1 MFYWPHSAKMLRR
14 HPVVLPMNI
23 EEDKNYV
30 TSYAFGVSPELIGK
44 PLASASRRF
53 WSIFIDF
60 IIVSSLT
67 LMSTTVMAICVFL
80 VSLIG
85 FKKARNEELNGA
97 SPTMLPRIFIV
108 MAVLSVVVILAS
120 VSINSVSSEVSS
132 WSWSASSDDEESEV
146 DASKEELNEE
156 EAQDDV
162 ADKAEE
168 SSQETEGG
176 DLSFIAWVQAALSD
190 LGLGFGWAAL
200 YFSVFTAWF
209 RGQTIGKML
218 LGLRVMKI
226 DGKPISLWESFG
238 RYGGYSA
245 GLATGLL
252 GFMQIMWDPNRQAI
266 HDKISETVVL
276 NLRKPNRVNPA
287 N

>member
-1 MFYWPHSAKMLRR
+1 
-14 HPVVLPMNI
+14 
-23 EEDKNYV
+23 
-30 TSYAFGVSPELIGK
+30 
-44 PLASASRRF
+44 
-53 WSIFIDF
+53 
-60 IIVSSLT
+60 
-67 LMSTTVMAICVFL
+67 MAICVFL

-85 FKKARNEELNGA
+85 FRKARKQELHES
-97 SPTMLPRIFIV
+97 SPTMLPNIFIA
-108 MAVLSVVVILAS
+108 MAVLSAVIVLAS
-120 VSINSVSSEVSS
+120 VSVNSVSSEVSS
-132 WSWSASSDDEESEV
+132 WSWSASSDDDEPQIGTSTPEQS
-146 DASKEELNEE
+146 EE
-156 EAQDDV
+156 EASES
-162 ADKAEE
+162 ADEAE
-168 SSQETEGG
+168 S
-176 DLSFIAWVQAALSD
+176 LSFIAWVQAALAD

-226 DGKPISLWESFG
+226 DGKPITLWESFG

-276 NLRKPNRVNPA
+276 SLRKPDRTNPT

>member
-1 MFYWPHSAKMLRR
+1 MD
-14 HPVVLPMNI
+14 I

-30 TSYAFGVSPELIGK
+30 TSYAFGVNPDLIGK
-44 PLASASRRF
+44 PLASASRRL
-53 WSIFIDF
+53 WAIFIDF

-67 LMSTTVMAICVFL
+67 LMSTTIMAMCVFL

-85 FKKARNEELNGA
+85 FRKARKEELNEPA
-97 SPTMLPRIFIV
+97 PTMLPNVFIT
-108 MAVLSVVVILAS
+108 MAVLSAMVVLAS
-120 VSINSVSSEVSS
+120 VSINSVSSEISS
-132 WSWSASSDDEESEV
+132 WSWSASSDDDEPEF
-146 DASKEELNEE
+146 DASKQEPSDEV
-156 EAQDDV
+156 AQGDGTENTDG
-162 ADKAEE
+162 
-168 SSQETEGG
+168 SPQEPAKE
-176 DLSFIAWVQAALSD
+176 DLSLIAWTQAALAD

-209 RGQTIGKML
+209 RGQTLGKML

-226 DGKPISLWESFG
+226 DGKPITLWESFG

-276 NLRKPNRVNPA
+276 SLRSSDRA
-287 N
+287 SSSS

>member
-1 MFYWPHSAKMLRR
+1 
-14 HPVVLPMNI
+14 MNI

-44 PLASASRRF
+44 ALASSSRRF
-53 WSIFIDF
+53 WSIFIDA

-67 LMSTTVMAICVFL
+67 LMSTTIMAICVFV
-80 VSLIG
+80 VSLVG
-85 FKKARNEELNGA
+85 FRKARKEEIGA
-97 SPTMLPRIFIV
+97 PSPTMLPNIFIA
-108 MAVLSVVVILAS
+108 MAVVSALVIITS
-120 VSINSVSSEVSS
+120 VSVNTVADEVES
-132 WSWSASSDDEESEV
+132 WSWSLSSDEEGVPETDALQSDSAEKDESEPDAEDKQEAV
-146 DASKEELNEE
+146 D
-156 EAQDDV
+156 
-162 ADKAEE
+162 
-168 SSQETEGG
+168 EG
-176 DLSFIAWVQAALSD
+176 LSFITLAKAALDD

-245 GLATGLL
+245 GIATGLL
-252 GFMQIMWDPNRQAI
+252 GFLQILWDPNRQAI

-276 NLRKPNRVNPA
+276 NLRKPDQA
-287 N
+287 KSTI

>member
-1 MFYWPHSAKMLRR
+1 
-14 HPVVLPMNI
+14 MNI

-30 TSYAFGVSPELIGK
+30 TSYAFGVNPELIGK
-44 PLASASRRF
+44 PLASPSRRL

-67 LMSTTVMAICVFL
+67 LMSTTIMALCVFM

-85 FKKARNEELNGA
+85 FRKARKEELNEP
-97 SPTMLPRIFIV
+97 SPTMLPNIFV
-108 MAVLSVVVILAS
+108 AMAVLSALIIFAS

-132 WSWSASSDDEESEV
+132 WSWSISSDDEESEI
-146 DASKEELNEE
+146 DATQQEPGKEVIQSDVADNAGESSEESVKEEL
-156 EAQDDV
+156 
-162 ADKAEE
+162 
-168 SSQETEGG
+168 S
-176 DLSFIAWVQAALSD
+176 LIAWTQAALTD

-209 RGQTIGKML
+209 RGQTVGKML
-218 LGLRVMKI
+218 LGLRVTKI
-226 DGKPISLWESFG
+226 DGKPITLWESFG

-252 GFMQIMWDPNRQAI
+252 GFMQILWDPNRQAI

-276 NLRKPNRVNPA
+276 NLRNPDRA
-287 N
+287 NPTS

>member
-1 MFYWPHSAKMLRR
+1 
-14 HPVVLPMNI
+14 
-23 EEDKNYV
+23 
-30 TSYAFGVSPELIGK
+30 
-44 PLASASRRF
+44 
-53 WSIFIDF
+53 
-60 IIVSSLT
+60 
-67 LMSTTVMAICVFL
+67 MAMCVFL

-85 FKKARNEELNGA
+85 FRKARKEELNEP
-97 SPTMLPRIFIV
+97 SPTMLPNIFIA
-108 MAVLSVVVILAS
+108 MALLSAMIILAS
-120 VSINSVSSEVSS
+120 VSVNSVSSEVRS
-132 WSWSASSDDEESEV
+132 WSWSASSDDEASEI
-146 DASKEELNEE
+146 DTSSEELNE
-156 EAQDDV
+156 QGSKGDV
-162 ADKAEE
+162 IDETAE
-168 SSQETEGG
+168 SSQKSEQEG
-176 DLSFIAWVQAALSD
+176 LSFIAWVQAALTD

-276 NLRKPNRVNPA
+276 SLRKPDRTNPPS
-287 N
+287 